1 MKAILILD
9 EMPKGCDYCHYCRWS
24 NTLDGDYCEANVG
37 ILRRIGDG
45 GYYGEGVKPSWC
57 PLKSMPEKNNGHTQ
71 ILGENGTYSR
81 GWCDGWNNC
90 LKEIEE

>member
-37 ILRRIGDG
+37 TLKRIGEG

-57 PLKSMPEKNNGHTQ
+57 PLKPYDEEYMKEVANDYRRQKNET
-71 ILGENGTYSR
+71 
-81 GWCDGWNNC
+81 D
-90 LKEIEE
+90 